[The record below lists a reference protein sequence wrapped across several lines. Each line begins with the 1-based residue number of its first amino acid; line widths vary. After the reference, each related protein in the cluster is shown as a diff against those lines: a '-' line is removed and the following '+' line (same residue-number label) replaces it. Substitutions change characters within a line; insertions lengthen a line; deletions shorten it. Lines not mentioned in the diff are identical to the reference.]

1 MQLFSVDRV
10 LCYAASERIQLGD
23 GDPVRLQAAKV
34 SASNAGAR
42 RGDCADNVADRG
54 STVSVQDQVERGT
67 GAKSHQ
73 VTCPVDRL
81 AAA

>member
-1 MQLFSVDRV
+1 MYILRLHMKMKPHYDSRTVTVAEAVGAEAGARDIMQLFSVDRV

-42 RGDCADNVADRG
+42 
-54 STVSVQDQVERGT
+54 
-67 GAKSHQ
+67 
-73 VTCPVDRL
+73 
-81 AAA
+81 